1 MAEFN
6 RRDFLKAGAVA
17 TTATAAA
24 CSYDYVV
31 PQEKVLPYVVN
42 PENVQPG
49 LASYYASLCNGC
61 ATACGLVARNKD
73 GRVVGVEGN
82 PDHPS
87 GPGLCTRGHFDLVA
101 TYGPD
106 RVAGPSDGNAALS
119 WDDANK
125 RVADAITAATAA
137 GKSVAWLGR
146 YRSGSVAAL
155 LDVAS
160 ARGIRR
166 VNWEPLGVD
175 ALLAAARMSYQ
186 VDELPVYELAGAKTI
201 VSFGYDFLHTAF
213 GSMGMAKGW
222 AKAKDPSH
230 DGFVTRLVAIE
241 PRLGQSSSQADHWL
255 SAVPGTEQ
263 AVAAALAR
271 LCAEANGYAG
281 PCLTLVN
288 EADVPKIAAASGI
301 AETKLRE
308 VAAWLTSGPS
318 VVLPGGP
325 STAGAQAAHLAEAT
339 FLCNEVLGNVGRTVQ
354 FGRGSRPGH
363 VSSYADVKS
372 LLDDATAGKIGVLFL
387 DGVDIVHLAPAG
399 LDAAAA
405 LAQCDLVVQLAN
417 EPDDSSGAKTLLLP
431 TGSGLEQW
439 SDANTETGLHVL
451 GQPAMVPLKDSR
463 AVGDVLLGLV
473 KALPAPPAAVPTDP
487 AAPVVI
493 DVATLAGA
501 ATTFAD
507 FLKARWLALVKPA
520 EAEPTAWWR
529 DVQAKG
535 VFVHKVAP
543 TSPVWTGGP
552 VSELPAGPPAGDV
565 ALVLFAGHLAEGRW
579 ANVPWAQELPDP
591 ISTYFWTT
599 WAELSPATAARLGLD
614 EKDLVKIT
622 TDQGSIEVGWF
633 GSPAVRDDVVAVIV
647 GNGKKTG
654 KYAKGRGAN
663 PYRLLS
669 AEAGWYGSLPL
680 SGARASITRV
690 VGNSGVHALVG
701 SMHQD
706 GRSVAVNVNVDDAV
720 NNLVGAAGSI
730 VPIHHLPTDPRV
742 EAAGPVDMYPEPQ
755 HPTYRF
761 AMTID
766 ANACNGC
773 GACQIACAVENN
785 TPFVGPDQLRKGR
798 TMSWIRMD
806 RFFEGKGENP
816 DIRYLPVMCQ
826 HCAHAPCEGVCP
838 VLATYHNLD
847 GLNAMIYNRCVG
859 TRYCANNCPYT
870 ARRFN
875 YHSWEWPESYHLM
888 LNPDLSTREMGVM
901 EKCTFCVQR
910 IRSAKDLHRDV
921 AFAER
926 EAGKPVN
933 MRQNE
938 VPDAELRKLT
948 ACAAACP
955 TDAIVFGNW
964 NDDKSSVVK
973 KGTTPRAYTLFGE
986 LNTKSAVH
994 YVARVNHNQP
1004 ANVGHHGGGHGED
1017 HGGAKPDADKGTHG
1031 ADAHGAAH
1039 EEG

>member
-49 LASYYASLCNGC
+49 LANYYASLCNGC

-101 TYGPD
+101 TYSPD
-106 RVAGPSDGNAALS
+106 RVAGPTDRTATLS
-119 WDDANK
+119 WDDAQK
-125 RVADAITAATAA
+125 RVADAITAAIAA

-155 LDVAS
+155 LDVAA
-160 ARGIRR
+160 ARGMRR
-166 VNWEPLGVD
+166 VNWELLGVD
-175 ALLAAARMSYQ
+175 GLLAAAQSAYG
-186 VDELPVYELAGAKTI
+186 VNELPVYELEGAKTI
-201 VSFGYDFLHTAF
+201 VSFGHDFLHTAF
-213 GSMGMAKGW
+213 GSMAMAKGW

-230 DGFVTRLVAIE
+230 DGFVTRLVAVE
-241 PRLGQSSSQADHWL
+241 PRLGQSSSQADHWF
-255 SAVPGTEQ
+255 AAKPGTESF
-263 AVAAALAR
+263 AALAIAR
-271 LCAEANGYAG
+271 LCADANGYSG
-281 PCLTLVN
+281 P
-288 EADVPKIAAASGI
+288 AAALLAAVDVAAYATSCGIDESKLKQI
-301 AETKLRE
+301 AEWL
-308 VAAWLTSGPS
+308 AAGSS

-325 STAGAQAAHLAEAT
+325 TTDGGGGLDVAT
-339 FLCNEVLGNVGRTVQ
+339 LLCNEVLGNIGKSVQ

-363 VSSYADVKS
+363 ISAFAEVKA
-372 LLDDATAGKIGVLFL
+372 LLDDAAAGKVGVLLL
-387 DGVDIVHLAPAG
+387 DGLDIVHLAPAD
-399 LDAAAA
+399 LDVAAA
-405 LAQCDLVVQLAN
+405 LAKCDLVVQLAN
-417 EPDDSSGAKTLLLP
+417 EPDDSSGANTLLLP

-439 SDANTETGLHVL
+439 SDASTEAALHVL
-451 GQPAMVPLKDSR
+451 GQPAMVPIKDSR
-463 AVGDVLLGLV
+463 GLGDVLLSVV
-473 KALPAPPAAVPTDP
+473 KALPAPPAVIETATVALSPPTPDLDGMAGS
-487 AAPVVI
+487 AAS
-493 DVATLAGA
+493 
-501 ATTFAD
+501 FAD
-507 FLKARWLALVKPA
+507 FLKARWLTLVKPA
-520 EAEPTAWWR
+520 DADAAGWWR
-529 DVQAKG
+529 EVQAKG
-535 VFVHKVAP
+535 VVATKP
-543 TSPVWTGGP
+543 TVTSPAWIGALPSDAPASAPDGG
-552 VSELPAGPPAGDV
+552 DY
-565 ALVLFAGHLAEGRW
+565 ALVLFASHLADGRW

-599 WAELSPATAARLGLD
+599 WAEISPATAQRLGLA

-622 TDQGSIEVGWF
+622 TGQGSIEVGWF
-633 GSPAVRDDVVAVIV
+633 GSPAVAEGTVAVVV

-663 PYRLLS
+663 PLKLLS
-669 AEAGWYGSLPL
+669 GTLTL
-680 SGARASITRV
+680 SASSATLTRV
-690 VGNSGVHALVG
+690 VGDSGVHALVG
-701 SMHQD
+701 NMNQD
-706 GRSVAVNVNVDDAV
+706 GRNVAVNVNVEDAIK
-720 NNLVGAAGSI
+720 NLVGAAGSI

-926 EAGKPVN
+926 EVGKPVN

-964 NDDKSSVVK
+964 NDDKSTVVK

-1004 ANVGHHGGGHGED
+1004 ANVAHHGGGHGED

>member
-82 PDHPS
+82 PDHPT

-101 TYGPD
+101 TYSPD
-106 RVAGPSDGNAALS
+106 RVAGPSDGPAALN
-119 WDDANK
+119 WAAADK
-125 RVADAITAATAA
+125 RVADAIVAAAAA

-155 LDVAS
+155 LDLAA
-160 ARGIRR
+160 ARGLRR
-166 VNWEPLGVD
+166 VNWELLGVD
-175 ALLAAARMSYQ
+175 GLLAATRRAYG
-186 VDELPVYELAGAKTI
+186 VDELPVYELASAKTI
-201 VSFGYDFLHTAF
+201 LSFGHDFLHTAF

-222 AKAKDPSH
+222 AKAKDPAH
-230 DGFVTRLVAIE
+230 DGFVTRLVAVE
-241 PRLGQSSSQADHWL
+241 PRLGQSSSQADHWF
-255 SAVPGTEQ
+255 AARPGTE
-263 AVAAALAR
+263 ALAALAIAR
-271 LCAEANGYAG
+271 LCADVNRYAG
-281 PCLTLVN
+281 P
-288 EADVPKIAAASGI
+288 AAALLAGVNVAAYAQGCGIDEAKLKQI
-301 AETKLRE
+301 AE
-308 VAAWLTSGPS
+308 WLGAGSS

-325 STAGAQAAHLAEAT
+325 TTDSAEHLSIAT
-339 FLCNEVLGNVGRTVQ
+339 LLCNEVLGNIGKSVQ
-354 FGRGSRPGH
+354 FGRGARPGH
-363 VSSYADVKS
+363 VSSFADLKA
-372 LLDDATAGKIGVLFL
+372 LLDDAAAGKIGVLFL
-387 DGVDIVHLAPAG
+387 DGLDIVHAAPAD

-405 LAQCDLVVQLAN
+405 LAACDLVVQLAN
-417 EPDDSSGAKTLLLP
+417 EPDDSSGERTLLLP

-439 SDANTETGLHVL
+439 SDANTESGLHVL

-463 AVGDVLLGLV
+463 GLGDVLLALV
-473 KALPAPPAAVPTDP
+473 KSLPAPPAAAPTDP
-487 AAPVVI
+487 AAPVAP
-493 DVATLAGA
+493 DLAALAGA
-501 ATTFAD
+501 STTFAE

-520 EAEPTAWWR
+520 DADATAWWHEVR
-529 DVQAKG
+529 AKG
-535 VFVHKVAP
+535 VVVTKSALSAP
-543 TSPVWTGGP
+543 IWVGA
-552 VSELPAGPPAGDV
+552 LPAEGADPAPDAGAV
-565 ALVLFAGHLAEGRW
+565 SLVLFAGHLADGRW

-599 WAELSPATAARLGLD
+599 WAELSPATAARLGLG

-622 TDQGSIEVGWF
+622 TDRGSIEVGWF
-633 GSPAVRDDVVAVIV
+633 GSPAVRDNTIAVVV

-654 KYAKGRGAN
+654 KYARGRGAN
-663 PYRLLS
+663 PLKLLAS
-669 AEAGWYGSLPL
+669 EPNADGAFTL
-680 SGARASITRV
+680 SGSTVALARVA
-690 VGNSGVHALVG
+690 GDSGVHALCG
-701 SMHQD
+701 SMNQD
-706 GRSVAVNVNVDDAV
+706 GRNVAVNVNVDDAV
-720 NNLVGAAGSI
+720 SNLVGAAGSI

-761 AMTID
+761 AMTLD

-938 VPDAELRKLT
+938 VPDTELRKLT

-964 NDDKSSVVK
+964 NDDKSTVVK